1 MDLREGK
8 EFFHGK
14 CVIGGFDNRPE
25 SILVSGCQ
33 REIEE
38 ETKRLVD
45 QAGKTGVI
53 FRGRLH
59 TAKRSRFK

>member
-1 MDLREGK
+1 M
-8 EFFHGK
+8 
-14 CVIGGFDNRPE
+14 IGGCDNRPE

-53 FRGRLH
+53 LGADCTLPRGVDLNRICWVVKTLQNIN
-59 TAKRSRFK
+59 S